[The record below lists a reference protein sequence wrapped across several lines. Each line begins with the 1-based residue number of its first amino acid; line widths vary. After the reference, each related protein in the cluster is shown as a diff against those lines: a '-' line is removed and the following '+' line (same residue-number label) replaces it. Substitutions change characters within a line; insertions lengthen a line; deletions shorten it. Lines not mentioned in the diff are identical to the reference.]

1 MAVDH
6 TSVDLLSVDD
16 FGQHLDARLR
26 EARAALTALTTGPGA
41 DRPPLGDF
49 DDANETAE
57 RHEAMRAAY
66 VARLQR
72 LIDALTAAQ
81 ETTGT
86 IATSYRTVEASNAAD
101 TSRIGDRLR
110 QHNG

>member
-1 MAVDH
+1 MAVDQ
-6 TSVDLLSVDD
+6 TSVDLLSLDD
-16 FGQHLDARLR
+16 FGHHLDARLR

-49 DDANETAE
+49 DDANVTAE
-57 RHEAMRAAY
+57 RYEAMRVVY

-72 LIDALTAAQ
+72 LIDALIAAE

-86 IATSYRTVEASNAAD
+86 IATSYLTLETRNAAD
-101 TSRIGDRLR
+101 TERIGAELR
-110 QHNG
+110 PGA